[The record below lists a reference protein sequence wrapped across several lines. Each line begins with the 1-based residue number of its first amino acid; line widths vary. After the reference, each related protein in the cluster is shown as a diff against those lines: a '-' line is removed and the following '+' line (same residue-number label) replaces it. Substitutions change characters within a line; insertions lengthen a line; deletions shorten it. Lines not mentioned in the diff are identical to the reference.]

1 MSTASFPQCWKSE
14 TKPSKFCPGCGHLMV
29 LRALGNVID
38 ELQIQNQT
46 IFGVDIGCSLL
57 AWDFFDIDTIQT
69 HHGRTIPVMVG
80 IKIAQPQKLTI
91 AYLGDGGGYAIGVQ
105 HLVNSALRNDPITV
119 ILVNNANY
127 AMTGGQQAPTTLP
140 KQMTETTPYGKKGQ
154 SLKGPEM
161 VKAINH
167 EAFVARGIAIKLK
180 ETQDLIK
187 KALLHQKE
195 NKGFSFLEILSPCPT
210 NWKLPPTEIGKFL
223 ETMQQYF
230 PLGEL

>member
-1 MSTASFPQCWKSE
+1 MNTPAFPQCWKSE
-14 TKPSKFCPGCGHLMV
+14 TKPSKFCPGCGHLMA

-38 ELQIQNQT
+38 DLQIQNQT

-57 AWDFFDIDTIQT
+57 AWDFFDVDTIQT
-69 HHGRTIPVMVG
+69 HHGRTVPVMVG
-80 IKIAQPQKLTI
+80 IKMAQPQKLAI
-91 AYLGDGGGYAIGVQ
+91 AYLGDGGGYAIGAQ

-140 KQMTETTPYGKKGQ
+140 KQVTETTPYGKKGQ

-161 VKAINH
+161 VKAINY

-187 KALLHQKE
+187 KALLHQRE
-195 NKGFSFLEILSPCPT
+195 NKGFSFVEILSPCPT
-210 NWKLPPTEIGKFL
+210 NWRTAPKETLDFL
-223 ETMQQYF
+223 EKMKQLF